1 MHQVKITD
9 RKFIVDYLSDEDQAK
24 YLPLD
29 RAYTNIEAQKW
40 FDFRLKHWSRHN
52 FGTFM
57 IYLKSQ
63 SSAIGYCGIEHVRNT
78 QFIDIRYGI
87 TKQFW
92 GHGYA
97 HESALAIIK
106 YSFSYLHIEKLYG
119 AAVPQNNPSIK
130 LLEKLG
136 MERDNSFYE
145 YGEEVSHYSLSAE
158 RYNKVV
164 TDQEIL
170 YGSAEVQR

>member
-1 MHQVKITD
+1 MLKTKRLTLHQVKITD

-29 RAYTNIEAQKW
+29 RAYTHTEAEKW
-40 FDFRLKHWSRHN
+40 FDLRLKHWRRHN
-52 FGTFM
+52 FGTFI
-57 IYLKSQ
+57 IYLTSK

-78 QFIDIRYGI
+78 QFIDIRYGT

-97 HESALAIIK
+97 YESALAIIQ
-106 YSFSYLHIEKLYG
+106 YSFSDLCIEKLYG
-119 AAVPQNNPSIK
+119 ASVPQNIPSIK

-136 MERDNSFYE
+136 MERDTSFYE

-158 RYNKVV
+158 RYNKVA
-164 TDQEIL
+164 TPQEI
-170 YGSAEVQR
+170 